1 MGKSA
6 GKLHFLIKHQELYI
20 FLGLWLW
27 LAVFNVLGSNDHTW
41 PAYLHAIAIVAITQ
55 LPGLL
60 FAYFRVKLK
69 AIFSSRKYTWYW
81 ILCFLICLPAITF
94 GTALSVADNNDAM
107 FLAVGGISSFV
118 LEIILN
124 INSFY
129 QQKVQHKKWVQKLGL
144 ESSVL
149 ITLIL
154 IALTLSAMAVSS
166 MDNPAYHSKE
176 RLLIGFEFSLIKI
189 IIHGFTFLSIFVQ
202 FLIMY
207 LCGYLFFYINSR
219 FLVSKVLKQKGL
231 VIYILSLLATTV
243 FFYPIAAQ
251 IILWLPINKIFG
263 GEIFSS
269 NPFIAENAFAALAIM
284 LLSLPIVLSLQW
296 AKQNN
301 TIISLEKEKSRTELN
316 LLKQQLNP
324 HFFFN
329 TLNNL
334 YALSITKSEK
344 TSESILQL
352 SELMRYTIYKGQ
364 EETVTLS
371 QELKYIDDYIQL
383 QQIRLKKP
391 LNFSFTKAISNNEQ
405 VLPPLLLI
413 VLIEN
418 AFKHGIEPAENEA
431 FLKLHIKC
439 DAQSL
444 NFRCENSFE
453 DENIGKPTGIGL
465 ENLRKRLMLLYP
477 NCNGL
482 TIESQNHI
490 FKAELNIDL
499 A

>member
-1 MGKSA
+1 MTKSA
-6 GKLHFLIKHQELYI
+6 GKLHFLIRHQEPYI

-27 LAVFNVLGSNDHTW
+27 LAIFNVLGGKDYTW
-41 PAYLHAIAIVAITQ
+41 PTYFHAIAAVAVTQ

-60 FAYFRVKLK
+60 FAYFRVRLK
-69 AIFSSRKYTWYW
+69 TTLSSRKYNGYW
-81 ILCFLICLPAITF
+81 GLCFLICLPAITF

-107 FLAVGGISSFV
+107 FLAVGGMSSFV

-124 INSFY
+124 VNSFY

-149 ITLIL
+149 ITLVL
-154 IALTLSAMAVSS
+154 IALTLSAMAISS
-166 MDNPAYHSKE
+166 MDNPTYHTKE
-176 RLLIGFEFSLIKI
+176 RQLIGFEFNFLKI
-189 IIHGFTFLSIFVQ
+189 ITHCWTFLSIFAQ
-202 FLIMY
+202 FLVMY

-231 VIYILSLLATTV
+231 VIYILSLLATIV
-243 FFYPIAAQ
+243 FFYPMAAQ
-251 IILWLPINKIFG
+251 VILWLPINKIFG

-296 AKQNN
+296 AKQNT
-301 TIISLEKEKSRTELN
+301 TIVSLEKEKSRTELN

-383 QQIRLKKP
+383 QQIRLQKP
-391 LNFSFTKAISNNEQ
+391 LNFSFTKEISNDEQ

-413 VLIEN
+413 VFIEN
-418 AFKHGIEPAENEA
+418 AFKHGIEPAEREA

-444 NFRCENSFE
+444 NFSCQNSFE
-453 DENIGKPTGIGL
+453 DENIGKPAGIGL

-477 NCNGL
+477 NRHAL

-490 FKAELNIDL
+490 FKAELTINL